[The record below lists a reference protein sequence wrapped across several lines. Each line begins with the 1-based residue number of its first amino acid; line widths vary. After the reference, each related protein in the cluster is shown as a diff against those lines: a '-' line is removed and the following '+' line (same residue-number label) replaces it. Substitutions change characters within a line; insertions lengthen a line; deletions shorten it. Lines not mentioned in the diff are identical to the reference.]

1 MAPHNQIVKNIRL
14 NGIELAYYEQGEG
27 PLLLC
32 LHGFPDTADS
42 FLGVAPEFAAA
53 GYRVVMPFMRG
64 YYPSGLAPDGDY
76 SMVSLGRDVLAWL
89 EAFRGD
95 GPAYVYGHDWGG
107 MAAIAAANLQ
117 PAAMTRMVVSS
128 APHMQHGAWSLG
140 QLKKSWYV
148 LFFQLP
154 GLPEWRVPL
163 DNFAFIDR
171 LYSAWSPNWD
181 DSAWHLGA
189 VKKALGMPGGLRA
202 ALGYYRAMIRGS
214 TREQRELLDAKTT
227 VPTLVIC
234 GEADG
239 SVGIDQFDSLERGY
253 VGGVECLRMPSV
265 GHFPHRE
272 APADVVR
279 AVVTFLSKESVE

>member
-1 MAPHNQIVKNIRL
+1 MELYNQIVKNIRL
-14 NGIELAYYEQGEG
+14 NGIEFAYYEQGEG

-42 FLGVAPEFAAA
+42 FSGIAPVFANA

-64 YYPSGLAPDGDY
+64 YYPSGLASDGDY
-76 SMVSLGRDVLAWL
+76 SAAALGGDVLAWL

-107 MAAIAAANLQ
+107 VAAMAAANLQ
-117 PAAMTRMVVSS
+117 PAAIARMVISS
-128 APHMQHGAWSLG
+128 VPHMQHGAWSLG

-171 LYSAWSPNWD
+171 LYTAWSPNWD
-181 DSAWHLGA
+181 ASEWHLGA
-189 VKKALGMPGGLRA
+189 TKKALGMPGGLQA

-214 TREQRELLDAKTT
+214 TREQRQLLDTRIT
-227 VPTLVIC
+227 VPTLVLC

-239 SVGIDQFDSLERGY
+239 SVGVDQFDGLERGY
-253 VGGVECLRMPSV
+253 AGGVECLRIPGV

-272 APADVVR
+272 AAGSVAD
-279 AVVTFLSKESVE
+279 AVLAFLSRESVQ